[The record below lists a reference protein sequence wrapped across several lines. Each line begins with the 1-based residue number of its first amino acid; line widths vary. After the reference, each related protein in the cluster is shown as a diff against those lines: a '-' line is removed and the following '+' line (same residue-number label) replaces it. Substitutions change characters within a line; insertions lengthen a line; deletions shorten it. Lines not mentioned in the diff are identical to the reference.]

1 MKTDLIVLSGP
12 SGVGKKTVVDAI
24 LAQSDRYVVSI
35 SATTRKP
42 RAGEQEGKDYHFLSI
57 RQFRKRIQ
65 ENGFVEWAKVHGQ
78 YYGTPTKNVELA
90 RKHQQHLILEID
102 VQGGMA
108 IKNRY
113 GDQALLFFI
122 LPPTFEDLVIRL
134 KKRGTESEEEIQKR
148 METAKLE
155 IKYANE
161 YDYRVIN
168 DQAERAAAEIVQI
181 VESVEGRDCN
191 EKKQRKSDID

>member
-1 MKTDLIVLSGP
+1 VKTDLIVISGP
-12 SGVGKKTVVDAI
+12 SGVGKKTVVEAI

-42 RAGEQEGKDYHFLSI
+42 RTGEIAGKDYYFLTT
-57 RQFRKRIQ
+57 RQFQKRIQ
-65 ENGFVEWAKVHGQ
+65 EKAFVEWAKVHDRF
-78 YYGTPTKNVELA
+78 YGTPIENLRIA
-90 RKHQQHLILEID
+90 REHHQHLVLEID

-108 IKNRY
+108 IKKRFI
-113 GDQALLFFI
+113 DQALLIFL
-122 LPPTFEDLVIRL
+122 LPPTFQDLLLRL
-134 KKRGTESEEEIQKR
+134 NKRGTESEEEIERR

-168 DQAERAAAEIVQI
+168 DQAERAAAEIIQI
-181 VESVEGRDCN
+181 VESVKGRDCN
-191 EKKQRKSDID
+191 EKKQ

>member
-168 DQAERAAAEIVQI
+168 DQAERAATEIVQI

>member
-1 MKTDLIVLSGP
+1 MKTDLIVISGP
-12 SGVGKKTVVDAI
+12 SGVGKKTVVEAI

-42 RAGEQEGKDYHFLSI
+42 RTGEIAGKDYYFLTT
-57 RQFRKRIQ
+57 RQFQKRIQ
-65 ENGFVEWAKVHGQ
+65 EKAFVEWAKVHDRF
-78 YYGTPTKNVELA
+78 YGTPIENLRIA
-90 RKHQQHLILEID
+90 REHHQHLVLEID

-108 IKNRY
+108 IKKRFI
-113 GDQALLFFI
+113 DQALLIFL
-122 LPPTFEDLVIRL
+122 LPPTFQDLLLRL
-134 KKRGTESEEEIQKR
+134 NKRGTESEEEIERR

-168 DQAERAAAEIVQI
+168 DQAERAAAEIIQI
-181 VESVEGRDCN
+181 VESVKGRDCN
-191 EKKQRKSDID
+191 EKKQ

>member
-1 MKTDLIVLSGP
+1 MKTDLIVISGP
-12 SGVGKKTVVDAI
+12 SGVGKKTVVEAI

-35 SATTRKP
+35 SATTRNP
-42 RAGEQEGKDYHFLSI
+42 RTGEIAGKDYYFLTT
-57 RQFRKRIQ
+57 RQFQKRIQ
-65 ENGFVEWAKVHGQ
+65 EKAFVEWAKVHDRF
-78 YYGTPTKNVELA
+78 YGTPIENLRIA
-90 RKHQQHLILEID
+90 REHHQHLVLEID

-108 IKNRY
+108 IKKRFI
-113 GDQALLFFI
+113 DQALLIFL
-122 LPPTFEDLVIRL
+122 LPPTFQDLLLRL
-134 KKRGTESEEEIQKR
+134 NKRGTESEEEIERR

-168 DQAERAAAEIVQI
+168 DQAERAAAEIIQI

-191 EKKQRKSDID
+191 EKKQ

>member
-1 MKTDLIVLSGP
+1 MKTDLIVISGP
-12 SGVGKKTVVDAI
+12 SGVGKKTVVEAI

-42 RAGEQEGKDYHFLSI
+42 RTGEIKGKDYYFLTT
-57 RQFRKRIQ
+57 RQFQKRIQ
-65 ENGFVEWAKVHGQ
+65 ANAFVEWAKVHDRF
-78 YYGTPTKNVELA
+78 YGTPLENLRIA
-90 RKHQQHLILEID
+90 REHHQHLVLEID

-108 IKNRY
+108 IKKRFA
-113 GDQALLFFI
+113 DQALLIFL
-122 LPPTFEDLVIRL
+122 LPPTFQDLLLRL
-134 KKRGTESEEEIQKR
+134 KKRGTESEEEIERR

-168 DQAERAAAEIVQI
+168 DQAERAAAEIIHI

-191 EKKQRKSDID
+191 EKKQ

>member
-1 MKTDLIVLSGP
+1 MKTDLIVISGP
-12 SGVGKKTVVDAI
+12 SGVGKKTVVEAI

-42 RAGEQEGKDYHFLSI
+42 RTGEIAGKDYYFLTT
-57 RQFRKRIQ
+57 RQFQKRIQ
-65 ENGFVEWAKVHGQ
+65 EKAFVEWAKVHDRF
-78 YYGTPTKNVELA
+78 YGTPIENLRIA
-90 RKHQQHLILEID
+90 REHHQHLVLEID

-108 IKNRY
+108 IKKRII
-113 GDQALLFFI
+113 DQALLIFL
-122 LPPTFEDLVIRL
+122 LPPTFQDLLLRL
-134 KKRGTESEEEIQKR
+134 NKRGTESEEEIERR

-168 DQAERAAAEIVQI
+168 DQAERAAAEIIQI
-181 VESVEGRDCN
+181 VESVKGRDCN
-191 EKKQRKSDID
+191 EKKQ